1 MPRCRWSATPY
12 PIFWLSGD
20 VHKHDERCLV
30 RGLTFAPQR
39 PASLEMTALTSFDF
53 DAGSLCPSIVPDVD
67 LTYFPTPPVSPISHC
82 LSYLC

>member
-1 MPRCRWSATPY
+1 MPRCLWSATPY
-12 PIFWLSGD
+12 PIFRLSGD
-20 VHKHDERCLV
+20 VHNMTSADPL
-30 RGLTFAPQR
+30 GSPTFAPQR

-82 LSYLC
+82 LSHLC